1 MKNYS
6 LDLIKKAQDTAIKIA
21 YFFDDYD
28 PFDSIYTEP
37 DTIMQEVSLL
47 LEDPYKALTEL
58 LELKHDDPAADG
70 ISNLIETVKRYYW
83 AWVEELKASCPD
95 HNALIIQTAEAT
107 GYDADTLI
115 AAINDCYLAGDTYP
129 DALEQ
134 VITIAFEH
142 DF

>member
-37 DTIMQEVSLL
+37 ETIAHEVSLL

-58 LELKHDDPAADG
+58 LELKHDDPEADG
-70 ISNLIETVKRYYW
+70 ISNIIETVKKYYW
-83 AWVEELKASCPD
+83 AWVEEFKAACPD
-95 HNALIIQTAEAT
+95 PIALIMQTAEAT
-107 GYDADTLI
+107 GYDAETLR
-115 AAINDCYLAGDTYP
+115 AAFMDCYLAGDTFP
-129 DALEQ
+129 DALDQ

>member
-58 LELKHDDPAADG
+58 LELKHDDPEADG
-70 ISNLIETVKRYYW
+70 ISNVIETVKRYYW
-83 AWVEELKASCPD
+83 AWVEEFK
-95 HNALIIQTAEAT
+95 NAHQDPGGLIIHTAAAT
-107 GYDADTLI
+107 GYDQDMLWKEVTALYKDGEK
-115 AAINDCYLAGDTYP
+115 YS
-129 DALEQ
+129 DALDQ